1 MNLPISLER
10 RGDTLQAEGQA
21 YKVRKRKGYK
31 DKPSLFLVRFAPA
44 FEYISSLFPVPGQ
57 AGVYTLDYRG
67 EVYTLTLEAT
77 QAHLCPHSPAS
88 TGQQGFTLSPSI
100 A

>member
-10 RGDTLQAEGQA
+10 KGDTLHAEGQA
-21 YKVRKRKGYK
+21 FKVRKRKGHK

-67 EVYTLTLEAT
+67 QVYTLTLEAT
-77 QAHLCPHSPAS
+77 QANLCPHSAAS
-88 TGQQGFTLSPSI
+88 VETQNTSLSPSI